1 MSVARTD
8 DDKIDVESLPGPLL
22 ARWSDLPH
30 ALNNLLGRSHEH
42 LLDYHQRY
50 GM

>member
-8 DDKIDVESLPGPLL
+8 DEKIDVGSLPGPLL

-30 ALNNLLGRSHEH
+30 ALDNLLGRAHERIFA
-42 LLDYHQRY
+42 YHQKY
-50 GM
+50 GI